1 MTMREKLSTN
11 GLKRKVLAGILLVV
25 LAFSVVSCAKES
37 GEISDADQIVNGIQ
51 LAEGYGIFSAGQ
63 LPVYIMKEEPAAI
76 ETEGAKAWLVSSVYH
91 DGIFGYLVRLEDY
104 SITEIPQEEAKQ
116 LLKQQEENT
125 GALEKEDRE
134 LRHLD
139 FFPIDSEKG
148 IYGRSSFEIRAGY
161 RSSAEGAAGEYQK
174 DHFTNTITGA
184 GIPQGSFR
192 ANQTMCKRQ
201 YGEYLDNG
209 FVTTLFGYYSNQ
221 VKFDTSGPRGSY
233 QIKIPGFTDGFT
245 VEYIKADVYP
255 CVEDI
260 PGRVIKEGAGLMAVG
275 EWTEE
280 GLKVTPYTTRGVSPE
295 ISGLSCEADG
305 KTGYGIR
312 TYTQDNMNLY
322 MASPEFNSRMELWA
336 GTPYCFEI
344 PEQFKQGEIFLE
356 CSKISLATSEQ
367 SGWLHIPIV
376 QEQTKLDLEAE
387 LEDCIIRI
395 TSVEKE
401 EEPWPAGI
409 LGENEAEDRRPT
421 VWLKTDV
428 ALKGNRF
435 LRLRYIRAA
444 QEEEDPLNPYRD
456 RWGKCSYVTSRLA
469 GIHAFYEEGEEEIR
483 LRFEKPVYDWYEKFR
498 LPVQVKGQTGEIK

>member
-1 MTMREKLSTN
+1 MHR
-11 GLKRKVLAGILLVV
+11 
-25 LAFSVVSCAKES
+25 CALPANIGNSK
-37 GEISDADQIVNGIQ
+37 IS
-51 LAEGYGIFSAGQ
+51 
-63 LPVYIMKEEPAAI
+63 
-76 ETEGAKAWLVSSVYH
+76 W
-91 DGIFGYLVRLEDY
+91 
-104 SITEIPQEEAKQ
+104 
-116 LLKQQEENT
+116 
-125 GALEKEDRE
+125 
-134 LRHLD
+134 
-139 FFPIDSEKG
+139 
-148 IYGRSSFEIRAGY
+148 
-161 RSSAEGAAGEYQK
+161 
-174 DHFTNTITGA
+174 
-184 GIPQGSFR
+184 
-192 ANQTMCKRQ
+192 
-201 YGEYLDNG
+201 
-209 FVTTLFGYYSNQ
+209 
-221 VKFDTSGPRGSY
+221 
-233 QIKIPGFTDGFT
+233 
-245 VEYIKADVYP
+245 
-255 CVEDI
+255 
-260 PGRVIKEGAGLMAVG
+260 
-275 EWTEE
+275 
-280 GLKVTPYTTRGVSPE
+280 
-295 ISGLSCEADG
+295 
-305 KTGYGIR
+305 
-312 TYTQDNMNLY
+312 
-322 MASPEFNSRMELWA
+322 
-336 GTPYCFEI
+336 I

-456 RWGKCSYVTSRLA
+456 RWGKCSYVTGRLA